1 MIKLDKSKF
10 YADYFWSVSDGSEV
24 REDMVV
30 KRYLKNYFIFKDL
43 INIYK
48 IVDKEKLLYYAKDEF
63 S

>member
-30 KRYLKNYFIFKDL
+30 KRYLKNYFIFKDF

-48 IVDKEKLLYYAKDEF
+48 IVDKEKLLYYAKDEL

>member
-24 REDMVV
+24 REDVVV